1 MDPSFASTAATH
13 FLALLIGSGTPLPAP
28 VGPQHQDRLLP
39 PPAAV
44 AAQANGMNTPQNVE
58 RTSAYYR
65 RLDVHRAASYTM
77 LPLFALQYAAGRRL
91 YDESSEAPAW
101 AKTGH
106 RVGATGIALLFAT
119 NLATGVPNLVAIR
132 KDPRDR
138 GRRTFHASM
147 MLLASAGFLATGL
160 LSESAE
166 TSPDNRDL
174 HRNVALASVGIA
186 TIGYFSMLDFF
197 RGN

>member
-1 MDPSFASTAATH
+1 MDPNLVASIATQL
-13 FLALLIGSGTPLPAP
+13 LAGLLGSGVTLPAVDRQLPP
-28 VGPQHQDRLLP
+28 VP
-39 PPAAV
+39 PPAVV
-44 AAQANGMNTPQNVE
+44 AALAAGAGAPQEVQ
-58 RTSAYYR
+58 RTSAFYR
-65 RLDVHRAASYTM
+65 RLDIHRAASYTM
-77 LPLFALQYAAGRRL
+77 LPLFALQYIAGQRL
-91 YDESSEAPAW
+91 YDESLDAPEW
-101 AKTGH
+101 AKVGH

-119 NLATGVPNLVAIR
+119 NVATGVPNLIAIR

-166 TSPDNRDL
+166 SSPDDRDL
-174 HRNVALASVGIA
+174 HRNVAIASVGVA

-197 RGN
+197 RRD